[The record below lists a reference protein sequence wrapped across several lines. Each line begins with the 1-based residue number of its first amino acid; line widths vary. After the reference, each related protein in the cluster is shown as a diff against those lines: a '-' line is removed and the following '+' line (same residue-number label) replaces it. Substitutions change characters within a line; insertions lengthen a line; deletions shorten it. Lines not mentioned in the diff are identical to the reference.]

1 MKHLLRLE
9 KFFFFFFDDGVVEDN
24 KGKKHARRKV
34 WVRPV
39 FQQEAGRAQD
49 QYQNHVRE
57 LVWAI
62 ENIFSGKRD

>member
-24 KGKKHARRKV
+24 KAKKHARRKV

-39 FQQEAGRAQD
+39 FQ
-49 QYQNHVRE
+49 
-57 LVWAI
+57 
-62 ENIFSGKRD
+62 